1 MRKYYYLRRRCVMG
15 RNNHSYTE
23 EQLIEYSEIKKNI
36 CQNMRIARKLAQMKV
51 KDAAP
56 ALGIEPESLKRIE
69 APSSKVGPSLEVLCG
84 AIELYEKDPNF
95 YWLDWEEN
103 EKLLDTEKE
112 EN

>member
-1 MRKYYYLRRRCVMG
+1 MG

-23 EQLIEYSEIKKNI
+23 EQLIDYSEIKKNI
-36 CQNMRIARKLAQMKV
+36 CQNMRIARKIAKMKV

-56 ALGIEPESLKRIE
+56 ALGIEPKSLKRIE

>member
-1 MRKYYYLRRRCVMG
+1 MG

-36 CQNMRIARKLAQMKV
+36 CQNMRIARKLSQMKV

-69 APSSKVGPSLEVLCG
+69 APSSNIGPSLEVLCG
-84 AIELYEKDPNF
+84 AIELYEQNPNF
-95 YWLDWEEN
+95 YWNNWEDN
-103 EKLLDTEKE
+103 QKLLEDKKE

>member
-1 MRKYYYLRRRCVMG
+1 MG

-84 AIELYEKDPNF
+84 ATELYEKDPNF

>member
-1 MRKYYYLRRRCVMG
+1 MG

-69 APSSKVGPSLEVLCG
+69 APSSKVGPSLEVLSG
-84 AIELYEKDPNF
+84 AIELYGQDPNF
-95 YWLDWEEN
+95 YWDYWEDNQE
-103 EKLLDTEKE
+103 LLEDEGAVMK
-112 EN
+112 